1 MKKILALMIVTLL
14 VLTGCAVKN
23 KTSDVVD
30 TNKPKKESSTNSKI
44 EFVDDGGKKI
54 VLSKPAKK
62 IISLYSVHTENL
74 YSLGLDSEII
84 GVGTSDTYPKAV
96 LSKTQY
102 SVKDDPE
109 LVIAAKPDVVLIRS
123 TIAQQ
128 HPDYIKAIQGAG
140 ITVVSLYCSEFDQ
153 FGKYIT
159 RLGMLVGKESEA
171 KALITQFNSG
181 VAEIQKNV
189 EKIDNKRVAYFESTG
204 EKIKTVTPNSF
215 AGRALTIV
223 GLENI
228 ATDVKAS
235 KSSTIVEY
243 GEESLLSKSNAIEFY
258 IAQKGAMN
266 KSVSIHEIKKR
277 PGYSGIKAIKDNNII
292 IIDEKLIS
300 SATMRYLVGLK
311 ELQTKIYGEITK

>member
-1 MKKILALMIVTLL
+1 MKKILAAMIVTLL
-14 VLTGCAVKN
+14 FLTGCAVNN
-23 KTSDVVD
+23 KTSDAVV
-30 TNKPKKESSTNSKI
+30 TNKTEKDAVTSSKI
-44 EFVDDGGKKI
+44 EFVDDSGKKI

-123 TIAQQ
+123 MIAQQ
-128 HPDYIKAIQGAG
+128 HPDYIKAIQDSG
-140 ITVVSLYCSEFDQ
+140 IIVVNLYCSELDQ
-153 FGKYIT
+153 FSNYIT
-159 RLGMLVGKESEA
+159 RLGMLVGKEPEA
-171 KALITQFNSG
+171 KSLITQFNAG
-181 VAEIQKNV
+181 VAEVQKNAS
-189 EKIDNKRVAYFESTG
+189 KIDNKKVAYFESTG
-204 EKIKTVTPNSF
+204 EKFRTVTPNSF

-223 GLENI
+223 GLKNI
-228 ATDVKAS
+228 ANDVKAS

-266 KSVSIHEIKKR
+266 KLVSIDEIKKR
-277 PGYSGIKAIKDNNII
+277 PGYSEIKAIKNNNII

-311 ELQTKIYGEITK
+311 ELQTKIYGKIIK

>member
-1 MKKILALMIVTLL
+1 MKRILALMIVTFLF
-14 VLTGCAVKN
+14 LTGCAVN
-23 KTSDVVD
+23 KGTGNATD
-30 TNKPKKESSTNSKI
+30 TNKSNKAAVTNSEIK
-44 EFVDDGGKKI
+44 FVDDSGNKI
-54 VLSKPAKK
+54 MLTKPAKK

-102 SVKDDPE
+102 SVNDDPE

-123 TIAQQ
+123 VIAQQ
-128 HPDYIKAIQGAG
+128 HPDYIKAIQDAG
-140 ITVVSLYCSEFDQ
+140 IIVVNLYCSEFDQ
-153 FGKYIT
+153 FSSYIT
-159 RLGMLVGKESEA
+159 RLGMLVGKETEA
-171 KALITQFNSG
+171 KALIAQFNVG
-181 VAEIQKNV
+181 VAEVQKNA
-189 EKIDNKRVAYFESTG
+189 EKIDNKKVAYFESAS
-204 EKIKTVTPNSF
+204 EKFKTVTPNSF

-228 ATDVKAS
+228 AKDVKVDG
-235 KSSTIVEY
+235 SSTIVEY

-266 KSVSIHEIKKR
+266 KLVSIDEIKKR
-277 PGYSGIKAIKDNNII
+277 PGYSEIKAIKDNNII

-311 ELQTKIYGEITK
+311 ELQSKIMEKE